1 MNLVSEWVVTWARRQ
16 ASGLG
21 QPSQCD
27 IMSDTEREVV
37 FSATDSTF
45 GAGISMITKLKR
57 SLTSIQL

>member
-1 MNLVSEWVVTWARRQ
+1 MWVRRQ

-37 FSATDSTF
+37 FSAADSTF
-45 GAGISMITKLKR
+45 GAGISKIMKLKR
-57 SLTSIQL
+57 GLISIQL